1 MICGHR
7 RFAPTFVAA
16 VIVTVAACATP
27 TERVNRVSEAAGFER
42 KTVAGD
48 PFEHLI
54 LIHNTDGASGADLH
68 VYIEGDGSPWIAGR
82 WAATDPTPQTPVML
96 RLMQLD
102 PGPALYLGR
111 PCYFG
116 LQRSCEPEN
125 WTDGRYSQTVLRSM
139 SIALH
144 TALER
149 LASQRDIVLIGH
161 SGGGVLA
168 MLLAPQVPRVS
179 GVVTLAAN
187 LDTDSWTEYHGY
199 RPLSTSLNP
208 ANEAPLPK
216 YISQLHL
223 VGESDPNVP
232 VQLIQPVVDRQP
244 QAQLLRY
251 PGYDHTC
258 CWAEIWPA
266 VLERLP
272 R

>member
-111 PCYFG
+111 HVTLDC
-116 LQRSCEPEN
+116 
-125 WTDGRYSQTVLRSM
+125 
-139 SIALH
+139 
-144 TALER
+144 
-149 LASQRDIVLIGH
+149 
-161 SGGGVLA
+161 
-168 MLLAPQVPRVS
+168 S
-179 GVVTLAAN
+179 GVAN
-187 LDTDSWTEYHGY
+187 PRIGPMVDIRRLYCAPCQS
-199 RPLSTSLNP
+199 RCIPL
-208 ANEAPLPK
+208 
-216 YISQLHL
+216 
-223 VGESDPNVP
+223 
-232 VQLIQPVVDRQP
+232 
-244 QAQLLRY
+244 
-251 PGYDHTC
+251 
-258 CWAEIWPA
+258 
-266 VLERLP
+266 
-272 R
+272 